1 MAKTAAPQRTAE
13 TGARLA
19 SVYELYASSLRKRC
33 LRLTGDPV
41 AADDLAQEVFTRFL
55 TKVPQPPTG
64 MNVHGY
70 LLAMAHNVWVN
81 QIRAERALPV
91 EEIDDART
99 ADDRIEN
106 DPVLSL
112 LLDEQQALVRR
123 GAAGLPGRQRRAL
136 TLREL
141 DGRSYAEIGA
151 ELGLGTNAVAQV
163 VWRAR
168 GQLRRA
174 LRRFQVDP
182 ERLPETCRAMLDDMS
197 DLLDSSE
204 GRGTP
209 ALESHLAGC
218 RSCRRTLACYQEAGS
233 RLRGAFPLLPLAA
246 MLARAAGTLRACV
259 EAPAAIGTAA
269 TVTAA
274 VVAVGGGGGALL
286 VSHTVSS
293 PAALR
298 AATPAAQRSDP
309 PAVTRTRVPAP
320 STRSLVVLPARHARR
335 TAGVGG
341 ARIVARAP
349 HAARP
354 SGPPHGPAA
363 VRALLQPAPPPASPA
378 APAPAP
384 GAVPVQDPA
393 TVPAGDP
400 GIVPAS
406 EPAIAAAPPEAGS
419 THPEAVKAPVVAIGE
434 ATAKTRPENGA
445 KTPPTERAK
454 VAGTASGPSA
464 ALSDKHSEKAA
475 KVEGAKAPQAS
486 TGGAAAPPPT
496 SQDAAAPQPPAGK
509 PAPKQGKTRD
519 TDVLP
524 QTSQA
529 SPDVA
534 PSSPPAASAPLP
546 AAADAQA
553 PAVAP
558 PSESSAPPAEQP
570 AVAAPPEAASSQTPD
585 AGEGPLGGAVQH
597 PAHP

>member
-1 MAKTAAPQRTAE
+1 VAETAAPQRTAE
-13 TGARLA
+13 TDARLA
-19 SVYELYASSLRKRC
+19 SVYELYASSLRARC

-55 TKVPQPPTG
+55 ARVPRPPSG

-81 QIRAERALPV
+81 QIRAERAFPL

-106 DPVLSL
+106 DPVRSL

-141 DGRSYAEIGA
+141 EGRSYAEIGA

-182 ERLPETCRAMLDDMS
+182 ERLPETCRALLDDMS
-197 DLLDSSE
+197 DLLDSRE

-209 ALESHLAGC
+209 ALETHLAGC
-218 RSCRRTLACYQEAGS
+218 RSCRRTLASYQEAGS

-286 VSHTVSS
+286 VSHTLNPS
-293 PAALR
+293 AAAR
-298 AATPAAQRSDP
+298 AATPAVHRSNP
-309 PAVTRTRVPAP
+309 PTVSQIPLPAP
-320 STRSLVVLPARHARR
+320 STRSLTVVHARR
-335 TAGVGG
+335 TASAGG
-341 ARIVARAP
+341 ARIVTRAP
-349 HAARP
+349 RATRP
-354 SGPPHGPAA
+354 AGSTHGPAA
-363 VRALLQPAPPPASPA
+363 GRALVK
-378 APAPAP
+378 PAPAP
-384 GAVPVQDPA
+384 TSPAPPTLAPEAVPAQDPA
-393 TVPAGDP
+393 TVPAVDP
-400 GIVPAS
+400 GVVPAN
-406 EPAIAAAPPEAGS
+406 EPALVAAPPEPGS
-419 THPEAVKAPVVAIGE
+419 THPEVVKDSASIGDDS
-434 ATAKTRPENGA
+434 AKTRPEKAA
-445 KTPPTERAK
+445 KTPSPERAT
-454 VAGTASGPSA
+454 VAGTSSGPSV
-464 ALSDKHSEKAA
+464 ALPEKRSEKTAKAQAA
-475 KVEGAKAPQAS
+475 KTQHGS
-486 TGGAAAPPPT
+486 TGEAPAPPAM
-496 SQDAAAPQPPAGK
+496 SEDAAATPMPQAPPGS
-509 PAPKQGKTRD
+509 PAPKPGKTKD
-519 TDVLP
+519 TDVVAE
-524 QTSQA
+524 TSQA
-529 SPDVA
+529 SPAVA
-534 PSSPPAASAPLP
+534 PLSAPAPSAPLP
-546 AAADAQA
+546 VAADLQA

-558 PSESSAPPAEQP
+558 PSEGPAPPAEPP
-570 AVAAPPEAASSQTPD
+570 AAAATAEAASVETPD
-585 AGEGPLGGAVQH
+585 AGGGRHGGAGQH
-597 PAHP
+597 LSHP